1 MTYRLY
7 NVDVLNRYSKDCHQR
22 SVAKG
27 FWDELHTIG
36 HYLMLAFGEI
46 HEAIEADRLG
56 RWAKLSHDTIDT
68 LHRIEGE
75 PYAQIFLCKV
85 KDTVEDEMADAV
97 IRLLDLLGWLLKRK
111 RTTELLVEND
121 LCKVFAV
128 LDSPRPGEELTC
140 LLLHIVADTSGYWR
154 LGLLREK
161 GILYAIKSIEQLC
174 DHFGIDLITHIQLKI
189 RYNETRP
196 ARHGKKY

>member
-1 MTYRLY
+1 MTYKIY
-7 NVDVLNRYSKDCHQR
+7 NADTLNRLAKDYHQR

-140 LLLHIVADTSGYWR
+140 LLLRIVADTSGYWR

-174 DHFGIDLITHIQLKI
+174 DHLGIDMMTHIELKLK
-189 RYNETRP
+189 YNETRP
-196 ARHGKKY
+196 ALHGKKY

>member
-1 MTYRLY
+1 MTYKIY
-7 NVDVLNRYSKDCHQR
+7 NADTLNRLAKDYHQR

-128 LDSPRPGEELTC
+128 LDYPRPGEELTC

-174 DHFGIDLITHIQLKI
+174 DHFGIDLMTHIELKLK
-189 RYNETRP
+189 YNETRP

>member
-1 MTYRLY
+1 MTQKIYNADTINRLA
-7 NVDVLNRYSKDCHQR
+7 KDFHQR
-22 SVAKG
+22 SEAKG
-27 FWDELHTIG
+27 FWDDPHTIG
-36 HYLMLAFGEI
+36 HCLMLAFGEL

-56 RWAKLSHDTIDT
+56 KWAKLSPDTIET

-75 PYAQIFLCKV
+75 SYAQIFLREV

-128 LDSPRPGEELTC
+128 LDYPRQGEELTC

-189 RYNETRP
+189 KYNETRP